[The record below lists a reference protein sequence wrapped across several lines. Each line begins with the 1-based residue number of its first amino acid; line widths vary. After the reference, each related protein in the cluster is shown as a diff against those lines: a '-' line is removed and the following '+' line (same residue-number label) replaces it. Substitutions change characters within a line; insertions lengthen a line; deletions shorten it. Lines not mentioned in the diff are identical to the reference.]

1 MFVVTPASS
10 SIARKDVMTA
20 TTFSKHS
27 YHPTAIKKM
36 SKSVASGIKGAL
48 VELFEALNME
58 TISVEKDLKVN
69 TRGFIKD
76 FIKVIDEIKTEED
89 IVSIWHIDPV
99 VAAKVF
105 SLLKDV
111 LSEPD
116 ELDLTVEQKDVPGEP
131 DELDLSW
138 ETSDSSEDDFDV
150 QDTDSNEF

>member
-1 MFVVTPASS
+1 
-10 SIARKDVMTA
+10 
-20 TTFSKHS
+20 
-27 YHPTAIKKM
+27 M

-99 VAAKVF
+99 VAARVF